1 MAPKRRFHEKLSWLL
16 DNSIRLPGGYRI
28 GLDGFIGLVPGLGD
42 FVSGLLSSL
51 IIITANQQGVP
62 RTILFRMFIN
72 VLIDTVLGSLPLVG
86 DAFDFIW
93 KANQKNSE
101 LLAVYEKSPQKTYQ
115 RSWLED
121 AFFVII
127 LITLLVLAIVLMS
140 WLIGLL
146 WSRLFGN

>member
-1 MAPKRRFHEKLSWLL
+1 MSSHKTFHQKLSWLL

-28 GLDGFIGLVPGLGD
+28 GLDGFIGLIPGLGD
-42 FVSGLLSSL
+42 FISGLLSSL
-51 IIITANQQGVP
+51 IIIKAHQQGVP

-72 VLIDTVLGSLPLVG
+72 VLIDSLLGSLPLLG

-101 LLAVYEKSPQKTYQ
+101 LLTLYQTSPQPTAKQ
-115 RSWLED
+115 SWLENI
-121 AFFVII
+121 AFVTV
-127 LITLLVLAIVLMS
+127 LIGVLALAIVLIS

-146 WSRLFGN
+146 WSRLFG

>member
-28 GLDGFIGLVPGLGD
+28 GLDGFIGLIPGLGD

>member
-28 GLDGFIGLVPGLGD
+28 GLDGFIGLIPGLGD

-93 KANQKNSE
+93 KSNQKNSE

-127 LITLLVLAIVLMS
+127 LIALLVLAIVLMS
-140 WLIGLL
+140 WLIGVL